1 VSDIATVDVDDD
13 NAADKENELETTT
26 WESAFFLPAQDSK
39 HGPEKNQYVSIIPK
53 DLLGSCVPLEHILM
67 NAVTKN
73 SKKPDQDQDQNESSA
88 SIDEDRVI
96 LSAHPTFE
104 KYFKMLKM
112 HVPKPA
118 VQHRMKKDGVN
129 PAALDLDPN
138 APYGTVK
145 AELQKS
151 IDLKECAQKLPQMS
165 FPSNVVE
172 EEEGKGLIQ
181 NGSSKLESATLKG
194 HIRTRRFVLK
204 LKPRFG
210 IIIISRFCINRLHK
224 YP

>member
-1 VSDIATVDVDDD
+1 MSDIATVDVDDD

-26 WESAFFLPAQDSK
+26 RESTFFLPAQDSK

-53 DLLGSCVPLEHILM
+53 DLLGSSVPLEHILM
-67 NAVTKN
+67 NAVAKN
-73 SKKPDQDQDQNESSA
+73 SKKLDQVQDQGQDQNEDSA
-88 SIDEDRVI
+88 STDENRVI

-129 PAALDLDPN
+129 PVALDLDPN
-138 APYGTVK
+138 VPYGTVK

-151 IDLKECAQKLPQMS
+151 IDLKECDQKTSQIS
-165 FPSNVVE
+165 FPS
-172 EEEGKGLIQ
+172 EEGKGLIQ
-181 NGSSKLESATLKG
+181 NASSKLESVTLKG
-194 HIRTRRFVLK
+194 HIGTRRFVLK
-204 LKPRFG
+204 LKPRLC
-210 IIIISRFCINRLHK
+210 IILTSRFCINRLRK